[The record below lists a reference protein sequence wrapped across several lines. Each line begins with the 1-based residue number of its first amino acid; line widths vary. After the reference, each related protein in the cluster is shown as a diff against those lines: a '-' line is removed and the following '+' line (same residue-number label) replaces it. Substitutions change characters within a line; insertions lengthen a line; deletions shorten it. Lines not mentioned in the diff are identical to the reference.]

1 MRSCVW
7 TLPRPGAFG
16 LPCYLICCLL
26 ACAGLTAT
34 PRPDGSSPRES
45 VAPPAT
51 TRTVPSPPE
60 TARQLRYR
68 LLEEQDT
75 DCDQRIT
82 RLDQGTR
89 AFSFELGGQEHEV
102 QGHYPLSNLLQELS
116 LAQHAGSAPQLSRVT
131 EEPVGRMARLI
142 RTEYW
147 DALTRRLD
155 ADGVPRLLEDPKL
168 RQRAERRLYVPSDD
182 PVAFEY
188 FQALGRRYDAAYA
201 ELGRAT
207 AELGLDE
214 LIQMAGAPEQ
224 QRVLLTMLRTS
235 QGRGALAEVTR
246 RLEGVSRTLGYP
258 GLSQHLTRS
267 LTRLGDLIE
276 QAGRACVHGDTTR
289 LTRVAERLARELSSF
304 SEKRLGVE
312 QLPEAGVWPE
322 WSASLGALHGPL
334 SLALERR
341 SGAELTGVPYVVP
354 GGRFDEMYG
363 WDSYFILLGL
373 LSDGRLDLARGIV
386 DNFVYAVE
394 HYHATLNA
402 NRTYYLTRSQPP
414 FLPAMIR
421 AVWDA
426 TPRDARNLDWLA
438 RAVGAALEEYTNVWA
453 TSPRQVETLCRGEG
467 DERACL
473 SRYAGIGRGEPPEV
487 EPGHFS
493 WLWEQTGRSLEWS
506 YGRRALSRRD
516 LTAELDSAF
525 EHDRCMRESGH
536 DTTYRWFWKT
546 TDASG
551 QESLVNRCADMI
563 TVDLNSLLYRF
574 EVDVAFLLRQLLTAS
589 ASGRR
594 FERASSLGS
603 AGEPSSWCRR
613 AQHRF
618 ELMKGHLWSARDG
631 LFYDAF
637 LSPEGTAQTGYVSAT
652 TLYPLWATSEPCEP
666 NADGR
671 PETLSAEEK
680 STLVTN
686 ALNRLEAPGGLLS
699 TARTSRERFSKEAD
713 RQWEYPNGWA
723 PHQILAWNGL
733 RAHGFHEDAERL
745 CFSWL
750 HTLLTS
756 FIDFNGTIPEKYDVV
771 ARTHAVFSEYGNVG
785 TEFDYITTEGFGWM
799 NASYQI
805 GLSLLGPNARR
816 GLSQS
821 VENRGSAGKVQL
833 SK

>member
-1 MRSCVW
+1 MASCAW
-7 TLPRPGAFG
+7 TLPRHGAFG
-16 LPCYLICCLL
+16 LSCCLIGCL
-26 ACAGLTAT
+26 LGCAGLAT
-34 PRPDGSSPRES
+34 SGSDA
-45 VAPPAT
+45 APPRASRPT
-51 TRTVPSPPE
+51 ASRVAPSPPE
-60 TARQLRYR
+60 TARQVRFR

-82 RLDQGTR
+82 RVDQGSR
-89 AFSFELGGQEHEV
+89 RFSFELEGQRHEV
-102 QGHYPLSNLLQELS
+102 RGHYPLSNLLQELS
-116 LAQHAGSAPQLSRVT
+116 LAERAGGAPALTRVT
-131 EEPVGRMARLI
+131 EEPVARMARLI

-168 RQRAERRLYVPSDD
+168 RQGAERRLYVPSDD
-182 PVAFEY
+182 PLALDY
-188 FQALGRRYDAAYA
+188 FRGAARRYDTAYA
-201 ELGRAT
+201 QLARTT

-214 LIQMAGAPEQ
+214 LMQMAGAPEQ
-224 QRVLLTMLRTS
+224 QRVLLAMLRTS
-235 QGRGALAEVTR
+235 QGRAALADVTR
-246 RLEGVSRTLGYP
+246 RLESISQTLGYP
-258 GLSQHLTRS
+258 GLSQHLARS
-267 LTRLGDLIE
+267 LTRMGELIE
-276 QAGRACVHGDTTR
+276 QAGRSCVHGDTKR

-304 SEKRLGVE
+304 SRKRLNVE
-312 QLPEAGVWPE
+312 QLPDPSSWPE

-334 SLALERR
+334 SLALEQRP
-341 SGAELTGVPYVVP
+341 GALTGVPYVVP

-373 LSDGRLDLARGIV
+373 LSDGRVDLARGIV

-426 TPRDARNLDWLA
+426 TAPDARNLDWLA
-438 RAVGAALEEYTNVWA
+438 RAVAAALEEYANVWA
-453 TSPRQVETLCRGEG
+453 TSPRQVPTLCRGAG

-487 EPGHFS
+487 EPGHFA
-493 WLWEQTGRSLEWS
+493 WLWEQMGRSLQWS
-506 YGRRALSRRD
+506 YERRSLSRRD

-551 QESLVNRCADMI
+551 QERFVNRCADMI
-563 TVDLNSLLYRF
+563 TVDLNSLLYRY
-574 EVDVAFLLRQLLTAS
+574 EVDVAHLLRQLLTAT
-589 ASGRR
+589 ATGRR
-594 FERASSLGS
+594 FERVGSIAS

-618 ELMKGHLWSARDG
+618 QLMNDHLWSARDG

-637 LSPEGTAQTGYVSAT
+637 FSPEGTTQTGYVSAT
-652 TLYPLWATSEPCEP
+652 TLYPLWATAEPCEP

-671 PETLSAEEK
+671 PQTLSAEQK
-680 STLVTN
+680 SALVTN
-686 ALNRLEAPGGLLS
+686 ALNQLEAPGGLLS
-699 TARTSRERFSKEAD
+699 TARASRERFSKDAD

-723 PHQILAWNGL
+723 PHQMLAWQGL
-733 RAHGFHEDAERL
+733 RAHGFHADAERL

-750 HTLLTS
+750 HTLLAN

-799 NASYQI
+799 NASYQV
-805 GLSLLGPNARR
+805 GLSLLGPSERND
-816 GLSQS
+816 LSQS
-821 VENRGSAGKVQL
+821 VGDR
-833 SK
+833 